1 VPTPIHIYR
10 PQRTFPEDLEVILVG
25 REPLLQEVLGRL
37 QHWTPGASR
46 QHYLLIGPR
55 GIGKT
60 CLLVLIE
67 HRIRRSETLRK
78 KWAPVLFAE
87 DAYKITSVADL
98 LLEALHI
105 LAEQTVDPELS
116 RVYER
121 LRFDGQESRVVDLSL
136 DAFRRFHHMSKQG
149 VLLMVENVDRILEKQ
164 MRRPSEVH
172 LLRKILTEEGWLLTV
187 CTSPTYLDAVTR
199 AEEPFFEFFQVKL
212 LAELTQEEQE
222 LMLRKKAALE
232 GNTGFEAYLEKYRSR
247 IQALYHFTGGNPR
260 LAVMLYDVVANHNI
274 TDVATELDLLLDQLT
289 PFYQHRMSDL
299 AEQERKVLETMALLP
314 EGCTPTELAKHSR
327 IPAKITRAHLTRLE
341 RAGYVRR
348 EERRRKRTV
357 YIIPERFF
365 RIWHQMNNS
374 RAARG
379 RIQYLLEF
387 FTSWYA
393 TRWERDQVWKE
404 LTAKFEQGLDASD
417 ADRINELDE
426 YMGYIMDLSR
436 GRERW
441 EREFDR
447 LRSLAQVELPEAI
460 LSALE
465 LLDDRYGADADYLRY
480 KGYFL
485 AKDLGMHEA
494 ALEAF
499 HAASLLNKADLE
511 NLFNYAYTLDR
522 TGRQEEAS
530 EMYWQVARLLTKRKG
545 KKGVQEVEALLLEI
559 LREGRGKALRM
570 AAWLLGRTGS
580 ASIASRI
587 AGVLSVSANAASRL
601 HCATALGLLGA
612 EEEVPT
618 LLKCLRDK
626 TPKVRGSA
634 ATALGRIGAPQAV
647 DALLHCLQDTD
658 PFNRGSAAT
667 ALGRIGAPQAV
678 DALIRCLQDPD
689 PAVRGGAASALGR
702 IGASQ
707 AVDALIHCLQDLDP
721 ANRGSAATALGRIGV
736 ARAVEPLTRLLQD
749 FDFGVRRSAEIAL
762 THLASEHSDPSL
774 VQVIAG
780 GFRDLVLAPR
790 SLRVLVARVLLRS
803 AFRSNDLATI
813 RNNFELVTSELG
825 DSGGMWVPYDAA
837 LRYLESNR
845 DPAVLDQQNPE
856 MREAIELLVGV
867 PADRPLRAAS

>member
-1 VPTPIHIYR
+1 MTNPIRIYR
-10 PQRTFPEDLEVILVG
+10 PQRTPPEDLEAILVG

-87 DAYKITSVADL
+87 DAYKITSVGDL
-98 LLEALHI
+98 LVEALRI
-105 LAEQTVDPELS
+105 LAEQTEDPELN
-116 RVYER
+116 RAYER
-121 LRFDGQESRVVDLSL
+121 LRFDGEESRIVDLSL
-136 DAFRRFHHMSKQG
+136 DAFRRFHRMSKQG
-149 VLLMVENVDRILEKQ
+149 VLLMVENVDRVLEKQ

-172 LLRKILTEEGWLLTV
+172 LLRKILTEEDWLLTV

-232 GNTGFEAYLEKYRSR
+232 RNTDFEAYLEKYRSR

-260 LAVMLYDVVANHNI
+260 LAVMLYDLVANHNI

-327 IPAKITRAHLTRLE
+327 IAPKITRAHLTRLE

-365 RIWHQMNNS
+365 RIWHQMNQS

-460 LSALE
+460 LGALE
-465 LLDDRYGADADYLRY
+465 LFDERYGTNADYLRY

-499 HAASLLNKADLE
+499 HAASLLNETDLE
-511 NLFNYAYTLDR
+511 SLFDYAYALDR
-522 TGRQEEAS
+522 SGREEQAR
-530 EMYWQVARLLTKRKG
+530 EIYGQVAGLLTKRKG
-545 KKGVQEVEALLLEI
+545 KKGILEVHDLLLGI
-559 LREGRGKALRM
+559 LSKGQGKALTM
-570 AAWLLGRTGS
+570 ASWLLGRTGS
-580 ASIASRI
+580 ASVAGRI
-587 AGVLSVSANAASRL
+587 AGILSASDDAWRRL
-601 HCATALGLLGA
+601 HCTTALGLLRA
-612 EEEVPT
+612 EDGVPT
-618 LLKCLRDK
+618 LLRCLQDSDPAVRGCVATALGRIGAPQGVDALIRCLQDPAHIVRGSAA
-626 TPKVRGSA
+626 TALGRIGAAQAVDALLHCLQDPDPANRGSA

-647 DALLHCLQDTD
+647 DALLRCLQDSD
-658 PFNRGSAAT
+658 PAVRGSAAT
-667 ALGRIGAPQAV
+667 ALGRIGAP
-678 DALIRCLQDPD
+678 
-689 PAVRGGAASALGR
+689 
-702 IGASQ
+702 
-707 AVDALIHCLQDLDP
+707 
-721 ANRGSAATALGRIGV
+721 
-736 ARAVEPLTRLLQD
+736 RAVEPLTRLLQD
-749 FDFGVRRSAEIAL
+749 LDVGVRRTAGIAL
-762 THLASEHSDPSL
+762 THLASEHPDPNL
-774 VQVIAG
+774 IQVIAG
-780 GFRDLVLAPR
+780 AFRTLVPAPS
-790 SLRVLVARVLLRS
+790 SLRVFIARTLLRC
-803 AFRSNDLATI
+803 AFRSKHLQTI
-813 RNNFELVTSELG
+813 RNNIELVSSELG
-825 DSGGMWVPYDAA
+825 NSGGMWAPYEAA
-837 LRYLESNR
+837 LRYLESNC
-845 DPAVLDQQNPE
+845 DPAVLAQQNPE
-856 MREAIELLVGV
+856 MREAIELLVSV
-867 PADRPLRAAS
+867 PADRPLRAAP